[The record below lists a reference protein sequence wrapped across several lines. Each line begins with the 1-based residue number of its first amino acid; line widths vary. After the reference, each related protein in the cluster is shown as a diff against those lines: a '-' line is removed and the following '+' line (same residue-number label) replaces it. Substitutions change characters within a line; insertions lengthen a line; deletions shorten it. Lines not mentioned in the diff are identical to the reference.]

1 MNSRI
6 KHVLPQC
13 CFISPK
19 CLNFLSHCKQLNGS
33 SSVWFLSCSFKSL
46 PSANFLSHFVQLNGL
61 RTWLLL
67 CCFNSS
73 NSENLLSHC
82 RHLKGSAPWVLSCSF
97 KSWGSGNFLTHFEQL
112 YGCSAG
118 LCVFALVKEEMVA
131 VVLSRMSHNLWC
143 SNAKHGL
150 RNAKNHWILHTKSF
164 DFTLKSQFPQK
175 ICVIF
180 LKSRIFSKKVVSYN
194 QFLL

>member
-1 MNSRI
+1 MRREIQIVTIFQQWQWQWQWNRPFSMI
-6 KHVLPQC
+6 VWEGP
-13 CFISPK
+13 
-19 CLNFLSHCKQLNGS
+19 KQLNGS
-33 SSVWFLSCSFKSL
+33 SSVWVLSCSFKSL

-61 RTWLLL
+61 PTWLLL

-118 LCVFALVKEEMVA
+118 LCHFALVKEEMVA
-131 VVLSRMSHNLWC
+131 VVLWRMSHNLWC

-150 RNAKNHWILHTKSF
+150 RNA
-164 DFTLKSQFPQK
+164 
-175 ICVIF
+175 
-180 LKSRIFSKKVVSYN
+180 
-194 QFLL
+194 

>member
-1 MNSRI
+1 MKQVEKEINSRI
-6 KHVLPQC
+6 EHILPQC

-19 CLNFLSHCKQLNGS
+19 CLNFLSHCQQLNGS
-33 SSVWFLSCSFKSL
+33 SSVWVLSCSFKSL
-46 PSANFLSHFVQLNGL
+46 PSANFLSHFVQLNGSSP
-61 RTWLLL
+61 TWLPL

-73 NSENLLSHC
+73 NSENLLSHS
-82 RHLKGSAPWVLSCSF
+82 RHLKGSAPPVLSCSF

-118 LCVFALVKEEMVA
+118 LCHFALVKEEMVA

-150 RNAKNHWILHTKSF
+150 RNAKNHKILQTKSF
-164 DFTLKSQFPQK
+164 DFTLKITK
-175 ICVIF
+175 I
-180 LKSRIFSKKVVSYN
+180 SKEIVSYN

>member
-1 MNSRI
+1 MNKYCLSVVSYHQSAWI
-6 KHVLPQC
+6 SCHTVSNWIL
-13 CFISPK
+13 FIS
-19 CLNFLSHCKQLNGS
+19 L
-33 SSVWFLSCSFKSL
+33 CSFMSL
-46 PSANFLSHFVQLNGL
+46 LSANFLSHFVQLNGSSP
-61 RTWLLL
+61 TWLLL

-131 VVLSRMSHNLWC
+131 VVLTRIAHNLWC
-143 SNAKHGL
+143 SNVYID
-150 RNAKNHWILHTKSF
+150 WEM
-164 DFTLKSQFPQK
+164 PK
-175 ICVIF
+175 ISWF
-180 LKSRIFSKKVVSYN
+180 
-194 QFLL
+194 